1 MFSVIRN
8 KRSEANEHSDVDI
21 TPMLDVVFIL
31 LIFFIVTA
39 SFIKESGFAVNKPE
53 ALESSE
59 TPERSIVLDINA
71 NDEIRI
77 QNRLVQLIAVESTLV
92 RLLAESPNA
101 QVSVRLHP
109 NTTTK
114 AMVGAID
121 SIRSANIP
129 SPPVSLSKT

>member
-1 MFSVIRN
+1 MVSVVRR
-8 KRSEANEHSDVDI
+8 KRSDSNEHGDVDI

-53 ALESSE
+53 AVEPSE
-59 TPERSIVLDINA
+59 IHDRSIVLEIDA
-71 NDEIRI
+71 NDEIRV

-92 RLLAESPNA
+92 RLLAESPDA

-109 NTTTK
+109 KTTTK